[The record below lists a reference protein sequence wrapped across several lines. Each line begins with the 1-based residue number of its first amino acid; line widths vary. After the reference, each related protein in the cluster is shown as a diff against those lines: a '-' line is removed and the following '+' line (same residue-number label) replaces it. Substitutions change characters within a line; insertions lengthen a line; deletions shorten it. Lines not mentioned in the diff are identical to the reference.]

1 MPVKT
6 KKMDIKTKRKIS
18 KSDAANARRTIQKPS
33 KNGRS
38 ANGKVPTQGK
48 WVWLSKEGNKDMR
61 DLLGGKGAGLAEMT
75 NAGLPVPPSFTIT
88 TEACNWYSAHGNQFP
103 PKMWD
108 QVVEAM
114 KKTEKA
120 AGKKFG
126 DPKNP
131 LFVSVRSGAK
141 FSMPGMMDTVLN
153 LGLNEKTMQS
163 LVAESGSERFAYDA
177 YRRLI
182 QMFGRIVMGIEAKK
196 WDAILDEAKKER
208 GIQLGKANPEKDTK
222 DTDLT
227 TEDLKEVVRQY
238 KELYK
243 NQLGQEF
250 PQDPYEQLEL
260 AIKAVFGSWM
270 GKRAVD
276 YRRLNKIANN
286 LGTAVNVC
294 MMVFGNMGD
303 DSGTGVAFT
312 RDPSTGQDD
321 LYGEFLINA
330 QGEDVV
336 AGIRTPMPIAEMK
349 HRMPKMYRQFREIAR
364 NMEKHY
370 REMQDLEFTVEKGKL
385 YMLQTR
391 TGKRTAAAA
400 VKIAVD
406 MVRQKLITKQQAVQ
420 RVDPMHVVQLLAPR
434 FDDKDKAA
442 ALQRGDY
449 LASGLNASPGAATGI
464 AVFDP
469 DTAAEWAKEGKAVIL
484 VRYETAPDDV
494 HGMYA
499 SKGILTEHG
508 GATSHAAVVARGAGL
523 PCVAGCEEIHVNEA
537 AKKFTA
543 NGREI
548 AQGDFVSIDGTT
560 GQVYAGKIS
569 TINPD
574 FDKETDLKTIL
585 GWADQFRRLQV
596 WANGDY
602 PRDAVRAR
610 AFGAQGIGL
619 CRTEHMFFETE
630 RLPIVR
636 EMILAKNAQERQP
649 FLDQL
654 LPIQRGDF
662 YGILEAMDGLPTV
675 IRLIDPPL
683 HEFLPPYEELLVEIT
698 RADARGEKEVNVGTG
713 AMAQKM
719 PLERAREMLRAVEGL
734 REANPMLGL
743 RGCRLGITMPEI
755 TKMQVRAIF
764 EAACQLKK
772 EGKDPRPEIMIPLV
786 GSVNELKNQK
796 DILEPEAQAVM
807 QEQGVEV
814 HYKFGTMIEIPRGA
828 LTADEI
834 AEFAEFFS
842 FGTNDLTQTTLGVS
856 RDDAERSFLQKY
868 VEMKIL
874 SDNPF
879 QVLDRKGVGQ
889 LMQMAVTNGR
899 RVKANLE
906 IGACGEHA
914 GDPNSIEFMHQIGQN
929 YVSCSPFR
937 IPVARLAAAQAAI
950 GQMVKDK

>member
-1 MPVKT
+1 MPVV
-6 KKMDIKTKRKIS
+6 KK
-18 KSDAANARRTIQKPS
+18 AAKKVAAKKVVAKKVAAKPAVKKNTNAGVK
-33 KNGRS
+33 
-38 ANGKVPTQGK
+38 GK
-48 WVWLSKEGNKDMR
+48 WVWLSKDGNKDMR
-61 DLLGGKGAGLAEMT
+61 ELLGGKGAGLAEMT

-103 PKMWD
+103 PKMWE
-108 QVVEAM
+108 QVLDAV

-126 DPKNP
+126 DAQNP
-131 LFVSVRSGAK
+131 LLVSVRSGAK

-153 LGLNEKTMQS
+153 LGLNDVTMQ
-163 LVAESGSERFAYDA
+163 AIIAQTGNERFAFDA
-177 YRRLI
+177 YRRFI

-196 WDAILDEAKKER
+196 WDAILDGAKHAK
-208 GIQLGKANPEKDTK
+208 GTK
-222 DTDLT
+222 NDTDLDA
-227 TEDLKEVVRQY
+227 EDMKQVVAQY

-243 NQLGQEF
+243 NELGEDF
-250 PQDPYEQLEL
+250 PQDPYKQLEL

-276 YRRLNKIANN
+276 YRRLNKIPDN
-286 LGTAVNVC
+286 LGTAVNIC
-294 MMVFGNMGD
+294 TMVFGNMGD

-312 RDPSTGQDD
+312 RNPSTGEDD

-336 AGIRTPMPIAEMK
+336 AGIRTPMHINEMK
-349 HRMPKMYRQFREIAR
+349 ERMPEMYHQFRTIAR

-406 MVRQKLITKQQAVQ
+406 MVNQKLITKKEAVQ
-420 RVDPMHVVQLLAPR
+420 RIDPAHVVQLLAPR
-434 FDDKDKAA
+434 FDDADKKAA
-442 ALQRGDY
+442 TERGDY
-449 LASGLNASPGAATGI
+449 LASGINASPGAATGI

-469 DTAAEWAKEGKAVIL
+469 DTADEWNKEGKAVIL

-499 SKGILTEHG
+499 SKGILTQHG

-523 PCVAGCEEIHVNEA
+523 PCVAGCESIHVNEA
-537 AKKFTA
+537 TKTFSV
-543 NGREI
+543 NGRTI
-548 AQGDFVSIDGTT
+548 HQGDFVSIDGTT
-560 GQVYAGKIS
+560 GEVFAGKIQ
-569 TINPD
+569 TLNPD
-574 FDKETDLKTIL
+574 FEKEVELQTIL
-585 GWADQFRRLQV
+585 KWADEFRRLQV

-636 EMILAKNAQERQP
+636 QMILAKSAEERQP
-649 FLDQL
+649 FLDLL

-683 HEFLPPYEELLVEIT
+683 HEFLPPFEELLVDVT
-698 RADARGEKEVNVGTG
+698 RLKEQIRYMERENVDATTQRNELAEKEH
-713 AMAQKM
+713 
-719 PLERAREMLRAVEGL
+719 MLHAVEAM

-772 EGKDPRPEIMIPLV
+772 EGKDPRPEVMIPLV

-796 DILEPEAQAVM
+796 DILEPEAKAVM
-807 QEQGVEV
+807 AEQGVQV

-828 LTADEI
+828 LTAGKI

-868 VEMKIL
+868 VDMKIL
-874 SDNPF
+874 TANPF
-879 QVLDRKGVGQ
+879 QELDREGVGK
-889 LMQMAVTNGR
+889 LMDMAVQAGR
-899 RVKANLE
+899 STRKTLE
-906 IGACGEHA
+906 VGICGEHG
-914 GDPNSIEFMHQIGQN
+914 GDPSSIEFCNMIGLN

-937 IPVARLAAAQAAI
+937 VPVARLAAAQAAL